1 MPNSKYNT
9 LRPALPGPDD
19 TLRRTLPNGITVL
32 ARENFLSPAVVVDGY
47 VEAGAEDEP
56 AEKAGLANFTVGVME
71 RGTHNRSF
79 DDLYEEVESV
89 GANFG
94 VSTGTHITSFGAKSL
109 AAEVPLMLDIL
120 SDVLRNPAFPQ
131 EQVERARGELLTAL
145 QERTNDTRHMAT
157 LRFQELAY
165 PEAHPYHRSLAG
177 YPETV
182 TPLTRDEMIAFHK
195 RYFAPEGM
203 VIVVVGAMKAEE
215 AIDAV
220 AEVFADWD
228 AQRPTR
234 DPLPDVPAL
243 TEIRANTI
251 AIPEKSQSDIRLG
264 WPGPRRQS
272 PDFQAC
278 HLANTVLGVF
288 GMMGRLGERVR
299 SQSGLAYYAYS
310 RIDGGKGPGPWRLIA
325 GVNPANVEQAIAL
338 MRDEIREIRETPVP
352 EEELNDSKS
361 YLTGS
366 LPLHLETNE
375 GVAQALINI
384 ERYELGL
391 DYLQRYHETINAVTV
406 EDVQAAA
413 QRWLDPDHYALAVAG
428 PDLTEG

>member
-1 MPNSKYNT
+1 MSNSKSKT
-9 LRPALPGPDD
+9 LRPALPSPDD

-32 ARENFLSPAVVVDGY
+32 ARENFLSPAVVIDGY
-47 VEAGAEDEP
+47 LEVGAEDEP

-71 RGTHNRSF
+71 RGTLHRSF

-94 VSTGTHITSFGAKSL
+94 LSAGTHITSFGAKSL
-109 AAEVPLMLDIL
+109 AAQLPLMLDIL
-120 SDVLRNPAFPQ
+120 SDVLRYPAFPQ
-131 EQVERARGELLTAL
+131 EQVQRARGELLTAL
-145 QERTNDTRHMAT
+145 QERTDDTRRMAT

-182 TPLTRDEMIAFHK
+182 TPLTRDELVAFHQ
-195 RYFAPEGM
+195 RYFAPTGM
-203 VIVVVGAMKAEE
+203 VIVVVGAVKAE
-215 AIDAV
+215 AAFQAV
-220 AEVFADWD
+220 AEAFGDWE
-228 AQRPTR
+228 ATRPAR
-234 DPLPDVPAL
+234 DPLPEVPPL
-243 TEIRANTI
+243 TEIRADTVV
-251 AIPEKSQSDIRLG
+251 IPEKTQSDIRLG
-264 WPGPRRQS
+264 WPGPPRQA

-288 GMMGRLGERVR
+288 GMMGRLGESVR
-299 SQSGLAYYAYS
+299 SRNGLAYYAYS

-366 LPLHLETNE
+366 LPLRLETNE

-391 DYLQRYHETINAVTV
+391 DYLQRYHEILHAVTV
-406 EDVQAAA
+406 EDVQNAA
-413 QRWLDPDHYALAVAG
+413 QRWLDPDRYALAVAG
-428 PDLTEG
+428 PELSEG